1 MKILL
6 CSLCLLMASGSLMAG
21 SKVIA
26 TGGATTVE
34 GNSGGG
40 IVPWATINGY
50 SSSDEWSVNTF
61 AGRVGVDD
69 FTLDSVGIG
78 ASFNNQWELSF
89 ARQKFTL
96 DTIGGELRQDI
107 LGIKYKIAGELL
119 YTQMPQISLGAQ
131 FKKNRDFALPAA
143 VGAGDDSG
151 SRRGNGPHRV
161 LNRI

>member
-1 MKILL
+1 MASTVFWKKALTGLNKRAINEKV
-6 CSLCLLMASGSLMAG
+6 SSSAALCLLMASGSLMAG

-78 ASFNNQWELSF
+78 ASFNNQWDLSF
-89 ARQKFTL
+89 ARAK
-96 DTIGGELRQDI
+96 IH
-107 LGIKYKIAGELL
+107 LGY
-119 YTQMPQISLGAQ
+119 
-131 FKKNRDFALPAA
+131 
-143 VGAGDDSG
+143 
-151 SRRGNGPHRV
+151 HRW
-161 LNRI
+161 